1 MNIESIN
8 AGNASGVAPVV
19 SARPSGETQ
28 FSAPQGTAKR
38 AAPTE
43 TQGLEQGSRNDAKSL
58 LSKEQEKQ
66 QVTDAVEKL
75 SKFVSSIRPEISFSV
90 DENSGTRVVKVI
102 DRQSNEVLR
111 QIPSEE
117 AIQLAQALDKLQGL
131 FVRDTA

>member
-1 MNIESIN
+1 MNIELTRV
-8 AGNASGVAPVV
+8 ASTPGVAPVV
-19 SARPSGETQ
+19 TARL
-28 FSAPQGTAKR
+28 
-38 AAPTE
+38 PTE
-43 TQGLEQGSRNDAKSL
+43 TQSGAQQTSKARQSNEAQIVEQNSRNDVQAS
-58 LSKEQEKQ
+58 SAIVPDEK

-90 DENSGTRVVKVI
+90 DEESGTRVVKII
-102 DRQSNEVLR
+102 DRQSKEVVR